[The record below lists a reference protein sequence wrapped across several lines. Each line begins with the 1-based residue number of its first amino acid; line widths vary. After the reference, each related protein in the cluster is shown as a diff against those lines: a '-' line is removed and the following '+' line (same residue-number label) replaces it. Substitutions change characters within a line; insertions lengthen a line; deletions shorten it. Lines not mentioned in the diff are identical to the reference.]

1 MGTGYACPVCDEQ
14 QADAVHLANHLAI
27 TASLGRQDHLQW
39 LEEYAP
45 DWADCGPEEL
55 GEQVVEYAL
64 EVETPEFEGSAG
76 GHSHGHSQGRPSFE
90 NELARQTSQ
99 PGRGGAAMSGDTGR
113 ILEEAREMTAQMYED
128 EEGNEDE
135 EASDSESGSGDD
147 DSESGSGDDDSE
159 SGSGDDDG
167 ESDGAAEDERTDD
180 SETTTGEENR

>member
-1 MGTGYACPVCDEQ
+1 MGYACPVCDEQ

-27 TASLGRQDHLQW
+27 TASIGRQDHLEW

-64 EVETPEFEGSAG
+64 EVETPEFASESAESAG
-76 GHSHGHSQGRPSFE
+76 GHGHGHGHEHSHGKPSFE

-99 PGRGGAAMSGDTGR
+99 PGRGAAMSGDTGR

-128 EEGNEDE
+128 EEG
-135 EASDSESGSGDD
+135 SEGDG
-147 DSESGSGDDDSE
+147 ETENG
-159 SGSGDDDG
+159 DG
-167 ESDGAAEDERTDD
+167 ESETERTD
-180 SETTTGEENR
+180 EAEAEATTEDENE

>member
-113 ILEEAREMTAQMYED
+113 ILEEAREMTAQMYGNGNGD
-128 EEGNEDE
+128 EGEGGDEDE
-135 EASDSESGSGDD
+135 EAS
-147 DSESGSGDDDSE
+147 DSE

-180 SETTTGEENR
+180 SEPTTGEENR